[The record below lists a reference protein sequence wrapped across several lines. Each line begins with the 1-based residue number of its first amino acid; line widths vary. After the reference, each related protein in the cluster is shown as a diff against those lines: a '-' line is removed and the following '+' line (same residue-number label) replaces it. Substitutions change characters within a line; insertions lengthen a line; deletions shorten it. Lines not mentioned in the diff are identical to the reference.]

1 MYWPI
6 SDALNTS
13 DFRCTFVFP
22 IDFRDSATL
31 FIATGGMTETT
42 PTGYL
47 VFPKRFQTLYKLQ
60 QI

>member
-6 SDALNTS
+6 SEALITS
-13 DFRCTFVFP
+13 DFCCTFVFP

-31 FIATGGMTETT
+31 FIAIPGMTETT
-42 PTGYL
+42 PKGYL